1 MELQSIRQ
9 TAAQEGTRQ
18 TLSGGQVTRDDFLK
32 LLIAQLQNQ
41 DPLSPLDNQEF
52 AVQLATF
59 NSLEQLLGVNEKLEG
74 LQSKQLLTSQLNS
87 AALIGKQVT
96 TNGNQLSLM
105 DGSDPTLRYQL
116 ASPAAR
122 VVVNIQN
129 SRGEL
134 VRQLEFGSQQVGE
147 QSVRWDGKDASGK
160 RLSSGVYTFE
170 VNAFD
175 PAGKKVSVSTRAQGL
190 VTGVSFDGAEPVL
203 ELGPLRVPLS
213 AVSGIR

>member
-1 MELQSIRQ
+1 MELQGIGQ
-9 TAAQEGTRQ
+9 PAAQEGTRQ
-18 TLSGGQVTRDDFLK
+18 PLSGEQVTRDDFLK

-74 LQSKQLLTSQLNS
+74 LQNKQLLTSQLNS
-87 AALIGKQVT
+87 AALIGKEVT
-96 TNGNQLSLM
+96 TSGNQVSLT
-105 DGSDPTLRYQL
+105 DGSDGTLRYQL
-116 ASPAAR
+116 GAPAAR

-129 SRGEL
+129 SRAEL
-134 VRQLEFGSQQVGE
+134 VRQLELGSQQAGE

-160 RLSSGVYTFE
+160 RLSSGAYTFE

-175 PAGKKVSVSTRAQGL
+175 AAGKKVTVSSRVQGL

-203 ELGPLRVPLS
+203 ELGQLRIPLS
-213 AVSGIR
+213 AVTGIR